1 MCLNVAVWT
10 PVVVLPTV
18 RTNESGEFVKQ
29 DKPTLLLMVGVC
41 CEHRN
46 HYVLSDW
53 ISSEDWKEMKRIAE
67 SNGFSFPD
75 RELITITFRPLD
87 WNPNMKW
94 MEIER

>member
-1 MCLNVAVWT
+1 
-10 PVVVLPTV
+10 
-18 RTNESGEFVKQ
+18 
-29 DKPTLLLMVGVC
+29 
-41 CEHRN
+41 
-46 HYVLSDW
+46 
-53 ISSEDWKEMKRIAE
+53 MKRIAE